1 MLLKREGQLFR
12 LLEKGVEKMQDLMD
26 EHYEMLQKLAF
37 TYVKDIALA
46 QDIVQDVCVKI
57 IEKGDQFRGESTYK
71 TYLMKMTINR
81 CHDYLRSWSY
91 RNHVLTNQFYNLF
104 TKISPEMTLIEKNEK
119 TTLAI
124 HIFQLKP
131 KYREVIVLYYY
142 EDLPVKEIAE
152 LLSCSENTV
161 KTRLSRA
168 RHQLKERI
176 GVWENEGTN

>member
-1 MLLKREGQLFR
+1 MTVAPSIS
-12 LLEKGVEKMQDLMD
+12 KGGGNMQQLMD
-26 EHYEMLQKLAF
+26 EHYEMLRKLAF
-37 TYVKDIALA
+37 TYVKDTALA

-81 CHDYLRSWSY
+81 CHDYLRSWAY
-91 RNHVLTNQFYNLF
+91 RNHLLTNQFTYLF
-104 TKISPEMTLIEKNEK
+104 TKTSPELKTIEKNEK

-142 EDLPVKEIAE
+142 EDLSVKEIAE

-168 RHQLKERI
+168 RGQLKEWI
-176 GVWENEGTN
+176 GVWEDEETN

>member
-1 MLLKREGQLFR
+1 MTVAPSIS
-12 LLEKGVEKMQDLMD
+12 KGVEKMQDLID
-26 EHYEMLQKLAF
+26 EHYEMLRKLAF
-37 TYVKDIALA
+37 TYVKDTAIA

-91 RNHVLTNQFYNLF
+91 RNQLLTNHFTYLF
-104 TKISPEMTLIEKNEK
+104 TKTSPEMKIIEKNEK
-119 TTLAI
+119 TRLAI
-124 HIFQLKP
+124 HIFKLKP

-142 EDLPVKEIAE
+142 EDFSVKEIAE

-176 GVWENEGTN
+176 EVWEDEETN